1 LYEDDD
7 NEHEIEVAERE
18 AAAALP
24 DGWGLHYPDGERF
37 RLPGASLQTYG
48 LTASGPRDEAVL
60 VVAVG
65 KANAYHQLARRLR
78 GELAIA
84 EAWAPPV
91 PPVPPERSESD
102 FLGPYGDDAE
112 VEQALD
118 ELTDALPDGWRLYD
132 VDRERFRVPGGKV
145 EAFGVSAVGPG
156 GTAAVVLAVGEANAY
171 RQLARRLRGELE
183 VAEAW
188 APPLSGVARR

>member
-1 LYEDDD
+1 MYEDDD

-24 DGWGLHYPDGERF
+24 DGWELHYPDGERF

-65 KANAYHQLARRLR
+65 KANVYRQLVRRLR
-78 GELAIA
+78 GELEISD
-84 EAWAPPV
+84 AWAPPV
-91 PPVPPERSESD
+91 PPLPPEPVD
-102 FLGPYGDDAE
+102 HDYLGPYGDDAD
-112 VEQALD
+112 VKRALD
-118 ELTDALPDGWRLYD
+118 ELVQALPEGWRVYEA
-132 VDRERFRVPGGKV
+132 DRERFRLPGRKV
-145 EAFGVSAVGPG
+145 ETFGVSAVGPDG
-156 GTAAVVLAVGEANAY
+156 QAAFVLAVGEANAY

-183 VAEAW
+183 VADAW